1 MTTENHHPITDEDIR
16 LYLCDALSPDRRAEI
31 RRWFGTEEGQRYLSE
46 IIDEDVARI
55 LSGEELHSSESIE
68 IQPLHIEIPTEKSKK
83 RFQPTIG
90 WWLRSIAI
98 WIPAILLLATGG
110 YMYYNQT
117 QSPRLAEIYVPKG
130 DIQTII
136 FQDGTKVILNA
147 DSRLKYTPGFKL
159 FSREVELEGEAYFK
173 VKSNPRWPMYITC
186 KNNVVVQVVGTEF
199 NLTTYANDDN
209 IKLLLVSGKLD
220 ILDPNNK
227 RVIKVQQN
235 EEVTI
240 YDLSEAIPEK
250 GCPVIYNSIAWKEGL
265 LIFDNTLMSEVVK
278 RLERWYGVQI
288 EVENKELL
296 AYRFTATFK
305 SESLDRVLNVLKIS
319 SDIDYQINDT
329 LVRLKL

>member
-1 MTTENHHPITDEDIR
+1 MDRKLLEKYIDGIASGTERKEVVEWIVESEENKREYIR
-16 LYLCDALSPDRRAEI
+16 LKTRAALKNLPYTLSMDS
-31 RRWFGTEEGQRYLSE
+31 TYEER
-46 IIDEDVARI
+46 VAPR
-55 LSGEELHSSESIE
+55 GN
-68 IQPLHIEIPTEKSKK
+68 K
-83 RFQPTIG
+83 RKVTVWGVIT
-90 WWLRSIAI
+90 RVA
-98 WIPAILLLATGG
+98 AILFFPLVLYNVLQLLNQDTEYEKIIATMPDTGLF
-110 YMYYNQT
+110 T
-117 QSPRLAEIYVPKG
+117 QQEALVEYKVNTGVKG
-130 DIQTII
+130 FVTLP
-136 FQDGTKVILNA
+136 DGSEVWLNS
-147 DSRLKYTPGFKL
+147 DSRVSFPAQFDTLNRKI
-159 FSREVELEGEAYFK
+159 RLEGEAYFK

-186 KNNVVVQVVGTEF
+186 KNNVVVQ
-199 NLTTYANDDN
+199 
-209 IKLLLVSGKLD
+209 VSGKLD

>member
-1 MTTENHHPITDEDIR
+1 MVC
-16 LYLCDALSPDRRAEI
+16 L
-31 RRWFGTEEGQRYLSE
+31 G
-46 IIDEDVARI
+46 
-55 LSGEELHSSESIE
+55 
-68 IQPLHIEIPTEKSKK
+68 
-83 RFQPTIG
+83 
-90 WWLRSIAI
+90 
-98 WIPAILLLATGG
+98 
-110 YMYYNQT
+110 
-117 QSPRLAEIYVPKG
+117 IYV
-130 DIQTII
+130 
-136 FQDGTKVILNA
+136 
-147 DSRLKYTPGFKL
+147 Y
-159 FSREVELEGEAYFK
+159 
-173 VKSNPRWPMYITC
+173 W
-186 KNNVVVQVVGTEF
+186 VVGTEF